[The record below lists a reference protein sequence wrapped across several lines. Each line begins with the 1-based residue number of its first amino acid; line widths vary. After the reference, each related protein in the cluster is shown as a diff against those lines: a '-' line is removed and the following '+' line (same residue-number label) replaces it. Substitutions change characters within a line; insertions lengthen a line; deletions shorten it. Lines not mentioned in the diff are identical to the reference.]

1 MLTLLSP
8 LDINFGKI
16 LPKEALKL
24 AKPSFV
30 PQQKIPFLG
39 GRVSAGPGLLD
50 HLGRADS
57 FSDENILRSVAA
69 TCQGQLPGVIEA
81 LALKVRGYGGGAG
94 EEAVAWQRSVC
105 YTELAKEFL
114 EEEREGELLGEGR
127 EEELLEEREEVKKTA
142 GDILEEVIFRLFEKS
157 EKNSVVRYSHF
168 YHPLAN
174 SEDISRMTG
183 TLERRGRSWRASRG
197 CCREIT
203 APVSTLRWFIWMSLS
218 SCTFPKT
225 LLALQTSRWRCCSS
239 SWDISVAWP
248 GRRGG

>member
-1 MLTLLSP
+1 MVNQKTR
-8 LDINFGKI
+8 KH

-39 GRVSAGPGLLD
+39 GRVSAGPRLLD

-81 LALKVRGYGGGAG
+81 LALKVRGYSGAGRGGSRGLAEVCQFHRAGQGVPRGGEGGG
-94 EEAVAWQRSVC
+94 V
-105 YTELAKEFL
+105 T
-114 EEEREGELLGEGR
+114 GEGR
-127 EEELLEEREEVKKTA
+127 EEELLEEREEVKKTV
-142 GDILEEVIFRLFEKS
+142 GDILEEVIFRSVEKS

-183 TLERRGRSWRASRG
+183 TLEVVFLLTKIYPGEEGPGELQEGVAGRLQHPS
-197 CCREIT
+197 
-203 APVSTLRWFIWMSLS
+203 AP
-218 SCTFPKT
+218 
-225 LLALQTSRWRCCSS
+225 
-239 SWDISVAWP
+239 
-248 GRRGG
+248 